1 MNRIYIACHKPTG
14 KLLKLEE
21 LHDYGHGHFVNSI
34 KIEEMDL
41 TDSTLRPHF
50 FYEPKLPKYINIHDT
65 KHSWN
70 DHTGDLNCADIEFFE
85 LEVKLLKI

>member
-1 MNRIYIACHKPTG
+1 MNRVYIACHKPTG
-14 KLLKLEE
+14 KLLKWKE
-21 LHDYGHGHFVNSI
+21 LHDDGHGHFVNSI

-50 FYEPKLPKYINIHDT
+50 FDKPEINKYDRVRESNVYWRKAT
-65 KHSWN
+65 E
-70 DHTGDLNCADIEFFE
+70 LNKTDIEFFE